1 MTDTTRML
9 KLQYSNSMD
18 LYYEIAEKDKRIAEL
33 EAQVAEL
40 IAALKEELCVKKY
53 AIKRLT
59 EMKLMNMVKLEKQ

>member
-1 MTDTTRML
+1 MSMTDM
-9 KLQYSNSMD
+9 N

-40 IAALKEELCVKKY
+40 TAELKEELYVKKY

-59 EMKLMNMVKLEKQ
+59 EMKLINTVKLEKQ